1 MRRTGSAALTL
12 AALLL
17 LLVAPHA
24 DAQQDARLSTY
35 GTGEATVRPSRVT
48 LITSVSGSAQLASDA
63 IVKFR
68 DAKRRA
74 TEAFEEL
81 AIEGLVLEGQG
92 MALHSAY
99 DQQTI
104 NMLQQRR
111 WNPEVAATDIEVKPQ
126 IIVTEKIK
134 IVINGIDK
142 LGPAARRD
150 VLVKLV
156 ETVGDTGLS
165 VGGIDPAVMANY
177 GYGNQP
183 MSLFAFEVEDTDKA
197 LAEARAAAVADARQ
211 RAADMAQATGVQ
223 LGPIVSVNESV
234 VSGSSHHYNPMQ
246 VFQMS
251 GAMQMDASETGA
263 TPTDSM
269 GPATVRVRVNLTFAL
284 QTP

>member
-1 MRRTGSAALTL
+1 MWIRDGPGTAPL
-12 AALLL
+12 AQGQAE
-17 LLVAPHA
+17 P
-24 DAQQDARLSTY
+24 RLKTH
-35 GTGEATVRPSRVT
+35 GVGEATIRPSKVT
-48 LITSVSGSAQLASDA
+48 LITSVSGSGQLASDA

-81 AIEGLVLEGQG
+81 GIEGLALEGQG

-111 WNPEVAATDIEVKPQ
+111 WNPEMATTDVEVKPQ

-134 IVINGIDK
+134 VVITGIDQ
-142 LGPAARRD
+142 LEQDALLD

-156 ETVGDTGLS
+156 ETVADAGLS

-183 MSLFAFEVEDTDKA
+183 MSLFAFEVEDAEAA
-197 LAEARAAAVADARQ
+197 LAEARKAAVADARK
-211 RAADMAQATGVQ
+211 RAESMSRAIGVQ
-223 LGPIVSVNESV
+223 LGPIVSVSESV
-234 VSGSSHHYNPMQ
+234 VTGSSHHYNNPMQ

-251 GAMQMDASETGA
+251 GALQMDATVTGA
-263 TPTDSM
+263 APTDAM
-269 GPATVRVRVNLTFAL
+269 GPTTVRVRVNLGFAL
-284 QTP
+284 NTP